1 MTYQCERCHADN
13 TFEPL
18 TRTEG
23 DLEVRYLKCAE
34 CGAEIVASVSDAILR
49 DNIARYTVITDKIKN
64 GSPTERLIRRA
75 QRLKA
80 DNVKRSRAL
89 RDNYLSS
96 RKEV

>member
-1 MTYQCERCHADN
+1 MTYQCEQCHADN
-13 TFEPL
+13 AFEPL

-49 DNIARYTVITDKIKN
+49 DNIARYTAIAGRIKN
-64 GSPTERLIRRA
+64 APTERLIRRA